1 MRRALPF
8 LTALALSLLVAAP
21 ASATLLDDLLD
32 DYVADQRLDACAYT
46 EKQLKQLKN
55 LIPVDLNAYSA
66 DFVAAVDDALAR
78 RAEGSCNTSKAPAQ
92 TSAPAPTSSGGGA
105 PGAPPA
111 GGGSSGTPLPTA
123 PMPGVAQPPPTPGA
137 QPIAAPAV
145 TATDAIATAA
155 RTTDPATDAPFPVLA
170 LALLTALM
178 ALGGLLAGAARWL
191 AWEPDWADRMRHAA
205 GEAGWRAS
213 STWAEFSDFVRLG
226 R

>member
-1 MRRALPF
+1 MRCALPF

-46 EKQLKQLKN
+46 EKQLRQLKN

-78 RAEGSCNTSKAPAQ
+78 RAEGSCNTSKASAQ
-92 TSAPAPTSSGGGA
+92 ASAPAPTSSGGAA
-105 PGAPPA
+105 PGATA
-111 GGGSSGTPLPTA
+111 GGGSTGTPLPTA
-123 PMPGVAQPPPTPGA
+123 VPTPSVAQPPPTPGA

-145 TATDAIATAA
+145 TATDAIAAAA
-155 RTTDPATDAPFPVLA
+155 RTTDPATDTPFPVLA
-170 LALLTALM
+170 LALLAGLM
-178 ALGGLLAGAARWL
+178 ALGGLLAGVVRWL
-191 AWEPDWADRMRHAA
+191 AWEPDWAGRMRHAA
-205 GEAGWRAS
+205 GEASWRAS